1 MLELSGYSQSR
12 ITIISYSDIL
22 ETDLMKQ
29 NVFLQRY
36 LQLGHDLTGE
46 ERTFKSIRINNLKK
60 NRKLLLKRLNGLGAS
75 LKKIDY
81 LRDGY
86 VIEESP
92 FSLGA
97 SFEYLLGHY
106 TLQEASSQFPVE
118 ALGPR
123 PGEAVLDMCA
133 APGIKTTQLAAHME
147 NQGAVI
153 AVDVDRSRLYALE
166 NNLERCGVENCVV
179 YHSDV
184 NELDFGEIRFDK
196 VLLDAPCSGNYV
208 IDGEWFEKRSLED
221 VERNAERQRGLLETA
236 VGLLREGGVLS
247 YTTCSLEPEEDELN
261 VQWLL
266 DNFDVE
272 LREIEGPG
280 SRGLTE
286 VFGEELDDDVGR
298 SMRFWPDE
306 MGTQGFFVA
315 EAVKQ

>member
-1 MLELSGYSQSR
+1 MSKPFRGSG
-12 ITIISYSDIL
+12 TIITLKVDHA
-22 ETDLMKQ
+22 TDSMKSI
-29 NVFLQRY
+29 FLDRY
-36 LQLGHDLTGE
+36 RQLGHEITGDE
-46 ERTFKSIRINNLKK
+46 APSKSLRVNTLKAESEWLLERLK
-60 NRKLLLKRLNGLGAS
+60 GLGVS
-75 LKKIDY
+75 LRKIEY

-97 SFEYLLGHY
+97 SFEYLLGYY
-106 TLQEASSQFPVE
+106 TLQEAASQFPVE
-118 ALGPR
+118 ALGPK

-147 NQGAVI
+147 NQGAVV

-166 NNLERCGVENCVV
+166 NSLERCGVENCVV

-208 IDGEWFEKRSLED
+208 IDGEWFNKRSLED
-221 VERNAERQRGLLETA
+221 VERNAGRQRGLLGTA
-236 VGLLREGGVLS
+236 VGLLKEGGVLS

-272 LREIEGPG
+272 LREIKGPG

-286 VFGEELDDDVGR
+286 VFGEKLDNDVGR

>member
-1 MLELSGYSQSR
+1 
-12 ITIISYSDIL
+12 
-22 ETDLMKQ
+22 MKS
-29 NVFLQRY
+29 VFLDRY
-36 LQLGHDLTGE
+36 RQLGHELTGDE
-46 ERTFKSIRINNLKK
+46 TPSKSLRVNTLKAESEW
-60 NRKLLLKRLNGLGAS
+60 LLKRLIGLGVS
-75 LKKIDY
+75 LRKIDY

-86 VIEESP
+86 AIEGSP

-97 SFEYLLGHY
+97 SFEYLLGY
-106 TLQEASSQFPVE
+106 YNLQEAASQFPVE
-118 ALGPR
+118 ALGPK
-123 PGEAVLDMCA
+123 PGDAVLDMCA

-147 NQGAVI
+147 NKGAVV

-166 NNLERCGVENCVV
+166 NSLERCGVENCVV

-196 VLLDAPCSGNYV
+196 ILLDVPCSGNYV
-208 IDGEWFEKRSLED
+208 IDGDWFIKRSLVD

-236 VGLLREGGVLS
+236 VGLLKVGGVLS

-272 LREIEGPG
+272 LREIKGPG

-286 VFGEELDDDVGR
+286 VFGEKLDDDVGR

-306 MGTQGFFVA
+306 VGTQGFFVA

>member
-1 MLELSGYSQSR
+1 
-12 ITIISYSDIL
+12 
-22 ETDLMKQ
+22 MKS
-29 NVFLQRY
+29 VFLDRY
-36 LQLGHDLTGE
+36 RQSGHEVTGDEETSRALRVNTLKADGGWLLERLQ
-46 ERTFKSIRINNLKK
+46 
-60 NRKLLLKRLNGLGAS
+60 GLGAS
-75 LKKIDY
+75 LRKIDY

-86 VIEESP
+86 IIEESP

-97 SFEYLLGHY
+97 SFEYLLGY
-106 TLQEASSQFPVE
+106 YNLQEAASQFPVE
-118 ALGPR
+118 SLGPK
-123 PGEAVLDMCA
+123 PGDAVLDMCA

-147 NQGAVI
+147 NQGALV
-153 AVDVDRSRLYALE
+153 AVDVDRGRLYALE
-166 NNLERCGVENCVV
+166 NSLERCGVENCVV

-196 VLLDAPCSGNYV
+196 VLLNAPCSGNYV
-208 IDGEWFEKRSLED
+208 IDGDWFKKRSLED
-221 VERNAERQRGLLETA
+221 VERNAERQRGLLKTA
-236 VGLLREGGVLS
+236 VGLLKVGGVLS

-272 LREIEGPG
+272 LREIKGPG

-286 VFGEELDDDVGR
+286 VFGERLDDDVGR

-306 MGTQGFFVA
+306 IGTQGFFVA

>member
-1 MLELSGYSQSR
+1 MC
-12 ITIISYSDIL
+12 
-22 ETDLMKQ
+22 
-29 NVFLQRY
+29 
-36 LQLGHDLTGE
+36 
-46 ERTFKSIRINNLKK
+46 IRD
-60 NRKLLLKRLNGLGAS
+60 RR
-75 LKKIDY
+75 KIDY

-97 SFEYLLGHY
+97 SFEYLLGY
-106 TLQEASSQFPVE
+106 YNLQEAASQFPVE
-118 ALGPR
+118 ALGPK
-123 PGEAVLDMCA
+123 PGDAVLDMCA

-147 NQGAVI
+147 NRGAIV
-153 AVDVDRSRLYALE
+153 AVDIDRSRLYALE
-166 NNLERCGVENCVV
+166 NSLERCGVESCVV

-221 VERNAERQRGLLETA
+221 VERNAGRQRGLLGTA
-236 VGLLREGGVLS
+236 VGLLNEGGVLS

-286 VFGEELDDDVGR
+286 VFGEKLDNDVGR

>member
-1 MLELSGYSQSR
+1 
-12 ITIISYSDIL
+12 
-22 ETDLMKQ
+22 MKR
-29 NVFLQRY
+29 VFLDRY
-36 LQLGHDLTGE
+36 RRLGHELTGE
-46 ERTFKSIRINNLKK
+46 EQPSRSLRVNTLKADAG
-60 NRKLLLKRLNGLGAS
+60 RLLERLRGLGAS
-75 LKKIDY
+75 LEKVDY

-86 VIEESP
+86 AIGGSP

-106 TLQEASSQFPVE
+106 TLQEAASQFPVE
-118 ALGPR
+118 SLAPQ

-133 APGIKTTQLAAHME
+133 APGIKTTQIAAHMG
-147 NQGAVI
+147 NAGAVV
-153 AVDVDRSRLYALE
+153 AVDIDRGRLYALE
-166 NNLERCGVENCVV
+166 NSLERCGVENCVV

-184 NELDFGEIRFDK
+184 NELDFGEIRFDR

-208 IDGEWFEKRSLED
+208 TDAGWFGKRSLED

-236 VGLLREGGVLS
+236 VGLLKAGGVLS

-272 LREIEGPG
+272 LREIDGPG
-280 SRGLTE
+280 SPGLTE

-306 MGTQGFFVA
+306 TGTQGFFVA
-315 EAVKQ
+315 EAVRQ

>member
-1 MLELSGYSQSR
+1 
-12 ITIISYSDIL
+12 
-22 ETDLMKQ
+22 MKS
-29 NVFLQRY
+29 VFLDRY
-36 LQLGHDLTGE
+36 RPLGHEITGDE
-46 ERTFKSIRINNLKK
+46 EHSRSLRVNTLKADGGW
-60 NRKLLLKRLNGLGAS
+60 LLERLKGLGVS
-75 LKKIDY
+75 LRKIDY

-97 SFEYLLGHY
+97 SFEYLLGYY
-106 TLQEASSQFPVE
+106 TLQEAASQFPVE
-118 ALGPR
+118 ALRPR

-147 NQGAVI
+147 NEGAVV

-166 NNLERCGVENCVV
+166 NSLERCGVENCVV

-196 VLLDAPCSGNYV
+196 VLLDAPCSGNFV

-221 VERNAERQRGLLETA
+221 VERNAGRQRGLIETA
-236 VGLLREGGVLS
+236 VGLLKAGGVLS

-315 EAVKQ
+315 EAVRQ

>member
-1 MLELSGYSQSR
+1 
-12 ITIISYSDIL
+12 
-22 ETDLMKQ
+22 MKS
-29 NVFLQRY
+29 VFLDRY
-36 LQLGHDLTGE
+36 RQLGHELTGDE
-46 ERTFKSIRINNLKK
+46 VPSKSLRVNTLKAESEWLLERLK
-60 NRKLLLKRLNGLGAS
+60 GLGVS
-75 LKKIDY
+75 LMNIDY
-81 LRDGY
+81 LRHGY
-86 VIEESP
+86 AIEESP

-97 SFEYLLGHY
+97 SFEYLLGY
-106 TLQEASSQFPVE
+106 YNLQEAASQFPVE
-118 ALGPR
+118 ALDPK
-123 PGEAVLDMCA
+123 PGDAVLDMCA

-147 NQGAVI
+147 NQGAVV

-166 NNLERCGVENCVV
+166 NSLERCGVENCVV

-208 IDGEWFEKRSLED
+208 VDGDWFNKRNLED
-221 VERNAERQRGLLETA
+221 VERNAERQRGLIETA
-236 VGLLREGGVLS
+236 VGLLKVGGVLS

-272 LREIEGPG
+272 LRETEGPG

-306 MGTQGFFVA
+306 VGTQGFFVA